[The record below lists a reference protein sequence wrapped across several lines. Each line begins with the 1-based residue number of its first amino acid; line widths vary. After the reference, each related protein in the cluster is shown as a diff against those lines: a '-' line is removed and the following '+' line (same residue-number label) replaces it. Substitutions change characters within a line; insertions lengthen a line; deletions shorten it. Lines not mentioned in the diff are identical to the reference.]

1 MRLEE
6 SRASLRLFLGLCLV
20 ATITVGCSGNESGST
35 ASPTD
40 GEQVKSSASGGQSLE
55 PPRSRSPQPSVTTTT
70 NEGLQLVVNR
80 ATSDNDGFTVVHW
93 TLTNVGDDALG
104 FREHFQDIEV
114 RYGDMAY
121 FQDQYPWYLTES
133 LLAEVI
139 VPSTG
144 KLYPPVTDEDANC
157 LCGSWPTMAGPEELP
172 PGESIRAYSAYY
184 LPSDVQQIDL
194 RVPGFERVEG
204 IPLQ

>member
-1 MRLEE
+1 MRP
-6 SRASLRLFLGLCLV
+6 SRSRGALLGLCLAGVV
-20 ATITVGCSGNESGST
+20 AGGCSGSGDDSAAQPTKGEQAKST
-35 ASPTD
+35 QSASP
-40 GEQVKSSASGGQSLE
+40 SLE
-55 PPRSRSPQPSVTTTT
+55 PPRSRSPRPTVTRTT
-70 NEGLQLVVNR
+70 NEGVRLDVNR
-80 ATSDNDGFTVVHW
+80 ATSDEEGFTVVYW
-93 TLTNVGDDALG
+93 TLTNVGNNALR
-104 FREHFQDIEV
+104 FREYFGDIHV

-144 KLYPPVTDEDANC
+144 KLYPPVTDRDANC
-157 LCGSWPTMAGPEELP
+157 LCGTWPKHLTSEELP

-184 LPSDVQQIDL
+184 LPSDVQRIDF

-204 IPLQ
+204 IPLG